1 MVPEPFRRYVETG
14 LSFFVGT
21 VDAEGFPAACRAYA
35 LRSNDD
41 FSVVTVYVPVNV
53 SQETIANVATTRRV
67 AIGATHP
74 IDHGSI
80 QIKGTTRG
88 VRLARPEEEAFV
100 QKRLEEY
107 TDLLD
112 MIGVP
117 RRIMRGVTHWPAFA
131 IDVTVEELFDQ
142 TPGPRAGEPI
152 R

>member
-1 MVPEPFRRYVETG
+1 MVPESFRRYVETG
-14 LSFFVGT
+14 LSVFVGT
-21 VDAEGFPAACRAYA
+21 VDAEGCPAACRAYA

-41 FSVVTVYVPVNV
+41 YSVVTVYVPVNV

-88 VRLARPEEEAFV
+88 VRLARPDEAQIV
-100 QKRLEEY
+100 QSRLEAY
-107 TDLLD
+107 ADLLD

-117 RRIMRGVTHWPAFA
+117 RRIMRGVAWWPAFA
-131 IDVTVEELFDQ
+131 IDVTVDELYDQ
-142 TPGPRAGEPI
+142 TPGPRAGERI
-152 R
+152 L